1 MKVYSRLE
9 FLVHILT
16 SGKIR
21 FASVEYCEN
30 FAHSKNEV
38 VQEKR
43 EIAKSNK
50 ENESE
55 LTDEF
60 RYILPHHKMGFH
72 EHSLV
77 SSEMCLKFF

>member
-9 FLVHILT
+9 FLVQILT

-21 FASVEYCEN
+21 FASVGYCDN

-50 ENESE
+50 ENESK
-55 LTDEF
+55 L
-60 RYILPHHKMGFH
+60 
-72 EHSLV
+72 
-77 SSEMCLKFF
+77 LK